1 MPSKLGKLFTVDLR
15 EIWKNEEYDFSS
27 WLAEGEN
34 LAKLSDE
41 IGIQI
46 RLLEKEAEV
55 GKYSL
60 DILGEEE
67 GTGRKIVIENQLEK
81 INHDHLGKIITYA
94 AGHDAN
100 IVIWIFKD
108 ITEEHRAAIDWL
120 NENMGEDCLFF
131 AIRIEAWRIND
142 SDPAPKFQ
150 VVCKPNAWAKVVK
163 HSAEGKG
170 LGETDLKKLDFWTKL
185 KSYAADKK
193 VPLFRQTPAPQHWYN
208 ISIGSSEAHIVSST
222 ALADYASRSR
232 QRYVVGLFLLDWS
245 IETKKRRRRLAA
257 SVEETVSS
265 GRNSQR
271 SRAQI
276 SAYFCED
283 IVDGRGATRS
293 GGDSDGTSQFRDYT
307 KALRVV
313 GKRAAGASG
322 GRCQASL
329 GRERA
334 AKDRRKSAQTD
345 RIRYTAAIR
354 Q

>member
-1 MPSKLGKLFTVDLR
+1 MVTNIGKLVRVDLR

-27 WLAEGEN
+27 WLAQDHN
-34 LAKLSDE
+34 LSLLSDE
-41 IGIQI
+41 IGVSI
-46 RLLEKEAEV
+46 RLLETEAEV

-60 DILGEEE
+60 DILAEEE

-81 INHDHLGKIITYA
+81 TNHDHLGKIITYA

-142 SDPAPKFQ
+142 SDPAPKFE

-163 HSAEGKG
+163 HSSEGKG

-208 ISIGSSEAHIVSST
+208 ISIGSSEAH
-222 ALADYASRSR
+222 
-232 QRYVVGLFLLDWS
+232 VGLTMNTRENLLGCEIYINDNKPLFTFLKSQQAAVEQQLGAKLEWIEAKKACRIVQRKDNADIDNEAGLATLFDWL
-245 IETKKRRRRLAA
+245 IDRAIAFDRVFGPLVKKFKNEAVAVAPSA
-257 SVEETVSS
+257 S
-265 GRNSQR
+265 
-271 SRAQI
+271 
-276 SAYFCED
+276 
-283 IVDGRGATRS
+283 
-293 GGDSDGTSQFRDYT
+293 
-307 KALRVV
+307 
-313 GKRAAGASG
+313 
-322 GRCQASL
+322 
-329 GRERA
+329 
-334 AKDRRKSAQTD
+334 
-345 RIRYTAAIR
+345 
-354 Q
+354 